1 MRKIVLACAAGA
13 STSMLVLNMRSAAES
28 QGYECEIHAYPISDV
43 QEKAA
48 DADIVLLGPQVRFQV
63 DKISSL
69 VDCPVEAIDTM
80 MYGTMDGAGVVAHV
94 KEVLGD

>member
-13 STSMLVLNMRSAAES
+13 STSMLVLKMRKAAE
-28 QGYECEIHAYPISDV
+28 QMGYACDVHAYPLADV

-48 DADIVLLGPQVRFQV
+48 DADVVLLGPQVRFQA
-63 DKISSL
+63 DKIATFVS
-69 VDCPVEAIDTM
+69 CPVEPIDTV
-80 MYGTMDGAGVVAHV
+80 MYGMMDGVGVINHV